1 MPSIAYILI
10 SGIQIILFL
19 DRYNQLQ
26 SQYFFSET
34 NLLQDDTVP
43 LIYELQLYILITK
56 CKIQIMIIYILVNH
70 HALRY
75 ARHLSR
81 TGDKEGKGW
90 EGSAVVADL

>member
-1 MPSIAYILI
+1 MREAKCGLTCLEIAFEKHEKNNIFKC
-10 SGIQIILFL
+10 SGEHPKL
-19 DRYNQLQ
+19 
-26 SQYFFSET
+26 
-34 NLLQDDTVP
+34 
-43 LIYELQLYILITK
+43 YESSKLK
-56 CKIQIMIIYILVNH
+56 GAIYILVNR